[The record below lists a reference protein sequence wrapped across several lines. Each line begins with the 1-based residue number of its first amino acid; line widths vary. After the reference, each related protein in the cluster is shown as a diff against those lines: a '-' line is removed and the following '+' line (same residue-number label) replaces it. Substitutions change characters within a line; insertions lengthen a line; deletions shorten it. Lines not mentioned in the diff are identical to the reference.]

1 MTSEITSGFSIT
13 ASCVVAEPIVEL
25 KHSETLNEIVSIDIF
40 EMNLGKNIFAEQKLQ
55 EADLEK
61 KAMQTRLEARRLEA
75 VALEQENKAKV
86 EEALSRIANF

>member
-1 MTSEITSGFSIT
+1 
-13 ASCVVAEPIVEL
+13 
-25 KHSETLNEIVSIDIF
+25 
-40 EMNLGKNIFAEQKLQ
+40 MNLSIFVSLCLCDFASLKNLYHQYSHYYRDYRCHHSWHHEGVVKNIFAEQKLQ